1 MTKYYLEV
9 LKPNISICIDSDIS
23 YYHQYEVSDVILIYM
38 YPDKG
43 PKVILG
49 SNAEYD
55 AIFTIDW
62 NKPPSARL
70 SIAGCLTKGYIADI
84 SINVERQDKLKK
96 LGI

>member
-43 PKVILG
+43 PQVILG
-49 SNAEYD
+49 NTEYD
-55 AIFTIDW
+55 AVFTIDW
-62 NKPPSARL
+62 NKPSSARL